1 MTIVIIIKEKL
12 QTESMKVLSEKKD
25 SSRQVILAKWNGDLK
40 KGGGLNTAPRGAE
53 NTDGS
58 YAIKGSDEDE
68 GLTPVREYKLQ
79 RWSSAEMSA
88 FSNDNK
94 KWRTHAQNGKAQ
106 HVKTWKKIEM
116 LKVVGRPLV
125 GDWPPRCT
133 GLRARLRVISSIAC
147 IFSSHTTQRTE

>member
-106 HVKTWKKIEM
+106 HVKTWKLWQNWNAKSGGEAPC
-116 LKVVGRPLV
+116 G
-125 GDWPPRCT
+125 
-133 GLRARLRVISSIAC
+133 GLASTLHGPQSSAPC
-147 IFSSHTTQRTE
+147 N